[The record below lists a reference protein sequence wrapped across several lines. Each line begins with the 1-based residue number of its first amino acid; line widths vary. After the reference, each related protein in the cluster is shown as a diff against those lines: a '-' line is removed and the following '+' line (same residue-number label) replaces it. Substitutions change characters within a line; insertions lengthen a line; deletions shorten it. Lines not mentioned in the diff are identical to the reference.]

1 MPGNAYDI
9 DRIHRIM
16 SMTPASLMTCFL
28 TKGVMPQLERMDKLH
43 YGEQKVDEIFTHA
56 LAGAAAGP
64 AAAIPGSSILLIGSV
79 GSLWSMYC
87 RIGNAMR
94 IKRSKAVLKSLTS
107 AFIANV
113 SNSAINIAAVIAAA
127 TAISFIPVPGT
138 VSANLIM
145 A

>member
-1 MPGNAYDI
+1 
-9 DRIHRIM
+9 
-16 SMTPASLMTCFL
+16 
-28 TKGVMPQLERMDKLH
+28 
-43 YGEQKVDEIFTHA
+43 
-56 LAGAAAGP
+56 
-64 AAAIPGSSILLIGSV
+64 
-79 GSLWSMYC
+79 MYC

-113 SNSAINIAAVIAAA
+113 SSSAINIAAVIAAA
-127 TAISFIPVPGT
+127 TAISFIPVLGT

>member
-1 MPGNAYDI
+1 MTSAS
-9 DRIHRIM
+9 IM
-16 SMTPASLMTCFL
+16 ACFL
-28 TKGVMPQLERMDKLH
+28 TKGVMPQLERMGKPH

-94 IKRSKAVLKSLTS
+94 IKRSKAVL
-107 AFIANV
+107 
-113 SNSAINIAAVIAAA
+113 
-127 TAISFIPVPGT
+127 
-138 VSANLIM
+138 
-145 A
+145 